1 MELVDK
7 FVRMNCTKVLNEDF
21 IKELKITHTISLK
34 KMFRGCHETKN
45 QPSIKFL
52 FLTTTAVFEEE
63 EVNHFFLSADNHQ
76 STVITVINL

>member
-21 IKELKITHTISLK
+21 IKELKITHTHNQPLK

-45 QPSIKFL
+45 QPSIKSL

-63 EVNHFFLSADNHQ
+63 EVNHFFYQRIIIKAQ
-76 STVITVINL
+76 

>member
-1 MELVDK
+1 
-7 FVRMNCTKVLNEDF
+7 
-21 IKELKITHTISLK
+21 
-34 KMFRGCHETKN
+34 MFRGCHETKN
-45 QPSIKFL
+45 QPSIKSL

>member
-21 IKELKITHTISLK
+21 IKELKITHTQSALKK

-45 QPSIKFL
+45 QPSIKSL

-63 EVNHFFLSADNHQ
+63 EVNHFFISG
-76 STVITVINL
+76 